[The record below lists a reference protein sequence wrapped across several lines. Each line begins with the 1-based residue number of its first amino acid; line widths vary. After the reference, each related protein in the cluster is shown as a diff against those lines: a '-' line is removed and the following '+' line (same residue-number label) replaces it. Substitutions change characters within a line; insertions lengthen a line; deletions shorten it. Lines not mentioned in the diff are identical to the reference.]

1 MDRPPHGQRSLPS
14 FVREGLGWLLALHLL
29 LALMP
34 HAHLAQSLRAGGHKV
49 RVWWKAADTVRRHAA
64 PLVRAELEAW
74 WHDALA
80 GRCAP
85 GASRV

>member
-1 MDRPPHGQRSLPS
+1 MDRPSAPSQESKPLPS

-34 HAHLAQSLRAGGHKV
+34 SLHLVETLQAGAHKA

-64 PLVRAELEAW
+64 PLLPAMLK
-74 WHDALA
+74 
-80 GRCAP
+80 
-85 GASRV
+85 ASAR